1 MKICSKNMTITTELK
16 KKTEMTMGI
25 KNIEITYIPGNLII
39 FDITNMDYIN
49 PSKIIIKKSGKEIVV
64 LFYGEYYYE
73 EDAIFIYDI
82 HNKYTWNKLR

>member
-1 MKICSKNMTITTELK
+1 
-16 KKTEMTMGI
+16 
-25 KNIEITYIPGNLII
+25 
-39 FDITNMDYIN
+39 MDYIN